1 MTASSHNR
9 RTCEVPDMYS
19 LTRFDDVYDQPDPR
33 EYFRRLRPFEY
44 QIPHHGQDVF
54 RRTVAARAAVSP
66 GPPVTVLDL
75 CCGYGINAALLNHDV
90 SLDELYAHYV
100 SREAAPRTTEELVER
115 DKTYY
120 AARRRPRAARV
131 IGLDVAANAVAYAR
145 GVGLLDEGFAENLE
159 QAPPSPQLRRSMER
173 AELITVTGGIGFV
186 TARAFGAL
194 LACARER
201 VWVAAFAVRTVPYQP
216 IADCL
221 AEHGLVTEKATA
233 RTFPQRRFTSTRE
246 QQEAIDA
253 VAAAGEDP
261 DGKETDG
268 YVHATLYLSRP
279 EKDAAEMPVGMI
291 LARAGLG
298 RGRR

>member
-1 MTASSHNR
+1 MTDSR
-9 RTCEVPDMYS
+9 RDTRKISGVDAM
-19 LTRFDDVYDQPDPR
+19 TRFDDIYDQPDPR
-33 EYFRRLRPFEY
+33 DYFRRLGPLEY

-66 GPPVTVLDL
+66 GPPITVLDL

-90 SLDELYAHYV
+90 SLAELYEHYV
-100 SREAAPRTTEELVER
+100 SRKTASRTTAKLIEW
-115 DKTYY
+115 DKAYF
-120 AARRRPRAARV
+120 AARRRPHAARV
-131 IGLDVAANAVAYAR
+131 DGLDPAGNAVGYAR
-145 GVGLLDEGFAENLE
+145 AVGLLDEGFAENLE
-159 QAPPSPQLRRSMER
+159 EAPPSSRLRRAMER
-173 AELITVTGGIGFV
+173 TELITVTGGIGFISSR
-186 TARAFGAL
+186 TFGSL
-194 LACARER
+194 LDCAREP
-201 VWVAAFAVRTVPYQP
+201 VWVASFAVRTVSYQP

-246 QQEAIDA
+246 QQYAIDA
-253 VAAAGEDP
+253 VAATGEDP

-279 EKDAAEMPVGMI
+279 QQDAAAMPVDMI

-298 RGRR
+298 RVRR